1 MATANSPTERSD
13 SYSVSVNAPPAF
25 VWATLANVEDW
36 PRFSPFALRV
46 NQLSPTRYEVTSPQG
61 PVILTSNFV
70 EDLGLLDHTV
80 TLRDGTDVFI
90 PYRVTPN
97 HRGSE
102 LIMTNVKSPGDS
114 MAEYEEQLAW
124 MRTELDQARQHV
136 EERYAL
142 AAEADPSKG

>member
-1 MATANSPTERSD
+1 MATGNSPTERSD
-13 SYSVSVNAPPAF
+13 SYSVSVDAPPAF

-36 PRFSPFALRV
+36 PRFSPFALQV

-61 PVILTSNFV
+61 PVILTSRFV

-80 TLRDGTDVFI
+80 TLRDGTEVFV
-90 PYRVTPN
+90 PYRVAPN

-142 AAEADPSKG
+142 AAKADRPKG

>member
-1 MATANSPTERSD
+1 MATGNSPTERSD
-13 SYSVSVNAPPAF
+13 SYSVSVSAPPAF

-36 PRFSPFALRV
+36 PHFSPFALQV
-46 NQLSPTRYEVTSPQG
+46 HQLSPTRYEVISPQG

-80 TLRDGTDVFI
+80 TLRDGTEVFV
-90 PYRVTPN
+90 PYRVAPN

-142 AAEADPSKG
+142 AAKADRPKG